1 MGLNQRKLYAY
12 SLKQTGSNIQL
23 YDTNKSEA
31 VNNKEYEEMNMHL
44 LQVQKSSLDDPV
56 ADRTASVVPPN
67 SAFEGANAHWLV
79 QKKNALAQKSSL
91 DDPVADRTVTVIKP
105 NSV

>member
-1 MGLNQRKLYAY
+1 MKYNKLVAICALLSGANAARLEAGDMGLNQRKLYAY

-44 LQVQKSSLDDPV
+44 LQV
-56 ADRTASVVPPN
+56 
-67 SAFEGANAHWLV
+67 
-79 QKKNALAQKSSL
+79 
-91 DDPVADRTVTVIKP
+91 
-105 NSV
+105 